1 MQIEE
6 KYMRRCINLARNGAG
21 FVSPNPMVGAVV
33 VCDDKII
40 GEGYHAKCGEA
51 HAEVNAIASVR
62 DKELL
67 KRSTIYVSLEPCS
80 HHGKTPPCAELII
93 KMQIPRVVVGSKDPF
108 PQVAG
113 RGIAMLRA
121 AGIEVVED
129 VLKNECDE
137 LNKTFMH
144 CHTAKRP
151 FVFLKWAQTA
161 DGYMDYKRTSED
173 RKKPL
178 ILSNEESRREVHKL
192 RSEFD
197 AIMVGTTT
205 ALLDNPSLTV
215 RYWSGRNPIRI
226 VLDQNLDLPKDLHL
240 FDGGV
245 TTLVINEIKNGKDE
259 PGLEYIKMDFSLN
272 LHSQLLAELQRRKI
286 ESLMVEGGCILLQSF
301 IDEQLWDEAR
311 VEYAPFCIGNGV
323 PAPMLNG
330 VMKEVETIKSNRI
343 VHYSLKE
350 GYKIL

>member
-1 MQIEE
+1 
-6 KYMRRCINLARNGAG
+6 MRRCITLARNGAG

-51 HAEVNAIASVR
+51 HAEVNAIASVH

-121 AGIEVVED
+121 AGIEVVEG

-151 FVFLKWAQTA
+151 FVLLKWAQTA
-161 DGYMDYKRTSED
+161 DGYMDYKRMSED
-173 RKKPL
+173 QKKPL

-245 TTLVINEIKNGKDE
+245 TTLVINEIKNSKEGS
-259 PGLEYIKMDFSLN
+259 GLEYIRMDFSLN
-272 LHSQLLAELQRRKI
+272 LLSQLLAELQRRKI
-286 ESLMVEGGCILLQSF
+286 ESLMVEGGCVLLQSF
-301 IDEQLWDEAR
+301 IDERLWDEAR

-330 VMKEVETIKSNRI
+330 VMKGVETIKSNRI

>member
-1 MQIEE
+1 
-6 KYMRRCINLARNGAG
+6 MRRCITLARNGAG

-33 VCDDKII
+33 VCDNKII

-121 AGIEVVED
+121 AGIDVVEG

-144 CHTAKRP
+144 CHTANRP
-151 FVFLKWAQTA
+151 FVLLKWAQTA

-173 RKKPL
+173 KKKPL
-178 ILSNEESRREVHKL
+178 ILSNEESRRVVHKL
-192 RSEFD
+192 RSQVD

-205 ALLDNPSLTV
+205 ALLDNPSLSV
-215 RYWSGRNPIRI
+215 RYWSGRNPVRI
-226 VLDQNLDLPKDLHL
+226 VLDQNLELPKDLHL
-240 FDGGV
+240 FDGSI
-245 TTLVINEIKNGKDE
+245 TTLVINELKNDKEGT
-259 PGLEYIKMDFSLN
+259 GLEYIRMDFSSN
-272 LHSQLLAELQRRKI
+272 LLSQILSELQRRKI

-311 VEYAPFCIGNGV
+311 VEYAPFCIEDGV
-323 PAPMLNG
+323 AAPVLNG
-330 VMKEVETIKSNRI
+330 IMKGEETIKSNRI
-343 VHYSLKE
+343 VHYSLKS

>member
-1 MQIEE
+1 
-6 KYMRRCINLARNGAG
+6 MRRCITLARNGAG

-51 HAEVNAIASVR
+51 HAEVNAIASVH

-121 AGIEVVED
+121 AGIEVVD
-129 VLKNECDE
+129 GVLKNECDE

-151 FVFLKWAQTA
+151 FVLLKWAQTA
-161 DGYMDYKRTSED
+161 DGYMDYKRMSED
-173 RKKPL
+173 QKKPL
-178 ILSNEESRREVHKL
+178 VLSNEKSRREVHKL

-245 TTLVINEIKNGKDE
+245 TTLVINEIKNSKEGS
-259 PGLEYIKMDFSLN
+259 GLEYIRMDFSLN
-272 LHSQLLAELQRRKI
+272 LLSQLLAELQRRKI
-286 ESLMVEGGCILLQSF
+286 ESLMVEGGCVLLQSF
-301 IDEQLWDEAR
+301 IDERLWDEAR

-330 VMKEVETIKSNRI
+330 VMKGVETIKSNRI

>member
-6 KYMRRCINLARNGAG
+6 KYMRRCITLARNGAG

-51 HAEVNAIASVR
+51 HAEVNAIASVH

-121 AGIEVVED
+121 AGIEVVD
-129 VLKNECDE
+129 GVLKNECDE

-151 FVFLKWAQTA
+151 FVLLKWAQTA
-161 DGYMDYKRTSED
+161 DGYMDYKRMSED
-173 RKKPL
+173 QKKPL

-245 TTLVINEIKNGKDE
+245 TTLVINEIKNSKEGS
-259 PGLEYIKMDFSLN
+259 GLEYIRMDFSLN
-272 LHSQLLAELQRRKI
+272 LLSQLLAELQRRKI
-286 ESLMVEGGCILLQSF
+286 ESLMVEGGCVLLQSF
-301 IDEQLWDEAR
+301 IDERLWDEAR

-330 VMKEVETIKSNRI
+330 VMKGVETIKSNRI

>member
-6 KYMRRCINLARNGAG
+6 KYMRRCITLARNGAG

-51 HAEVNAIASVR
+51 HAEVNAIASVH

-121 AGIEVVED
+121 AGIEVVEG

-151 FVFLKWAQTA
+151 FVLLKWAQTA
-161 DGYMDYKRTSED
+161 DGYMDYKRMSED
-173 RKKPL
+173 QKKPL

-245 TTLVINEIKNGKDE
+245 TTLVINEIKNSKEGS
-259 PGLEYIKMDFSLN
+259 GLEYIRMDFSLN
-272 LHSQLLAELQRRKI
+272 LLSQLLAELQRRKI
-286 ESLMVEGGCILLQSF
+286 ESLMVEGGCVLLQSF
-301 IDEQLWDEAR
+301 IDERLWDEAR

-330 VMKEVETIKSNRI
+330 VMKGVETIKSNRI

>member
-6 KYMRRCINLARNGAG
+6 KYMRRCITLARNGAG

-33 VCDDKII
+33 VCDNKII

-121 AGIEVVED
+121 AGIDVVEG

-144 CHTAKRP
+144 CHTANRP
-151 FVFLKWAQTA
+151 FVLLKWAQTA

-173 RKKPL
+173 KKKPL
-178 ILSNEESRREVHKL
+178 ILSNEESRRVVHKL
-192 RSEFD
+192 RSQVD

-205 ALLDNPSLTV
+205 ALLDNPSLSV
-215 RYWSGRNPIRI
+215 RYWSGRNPVRI
-226 VLDQNLDLPKDLHL
+226 VLDQNLELPKDLHL
-240 FDGGV
+240 FDGSI
-245 TTLVINEIKNGKDE
+245 TTLVINELKNDKEGT
-259 PGLEYIKMDFSLN
+259 GLEYIRMDFSSN
-272 LHSQLLAELQRRKI
+272 LLSQILSELQRRKI

-311 VEYAPFCIGNGV
+311 VEYAPF
-323 PAPMLNG
+323 
-330 VMKEVETIKSNRI
+330 
-343 VHYSLKE
+343 
-350 GYKIL
+350 

>member
-6 KYMRRCINLARNGAG
+6 KYMRRCITLARNGAG

-33 VCDDKII
+33 VCDNKII

-121 AGIEVVED
+121 AGIDVVEG

-144 CHTAKRP
+144 CHTANRP
-151 FVFLKWAQTA
+151 FVLLKWAQTA
-161 DGYMDYKRTSED
+161 DGYMDYKRTPED
-173 RKKPL
+173 KKKPL
-178 ILSNEESRREVHKL
+178 ILSNEESRRVVHKL
-192 RSEFD
+192 RSQVD

-205 ALLDNPSLTV
+205 ALLDNPSLSV
-215 RYWSGRNPIRI
+215 RYWSGRNPVRI
-226 VLDQNLDLPKDLHL
+226 VLDQNLELPKDLHL
-240 FDGGV
+240 FDGSI
-245 TTLVINEIKNGKDE
+245 TTLVINELKNGKE
-259 PGLEYIKMDFSLN
+259 GTGLEYIRMDFSSN
-272 LHSQLLAELQRRKI
+272 LLSHILSELQRRKI

-311 VEYAPFCIGNGV
+311 VEYAPFCIEDGV
-323 PAPMLNG
+323 AAPVLNG
-330 VMKEVETIKSNRI
+330 IMKGEETIKSNRI
-343 VHYSLKE
+343 VHYSLKS

>member
-1 MQIEE
+1 
-6 KYMRRCINLARNGAG
+6 MRRCIILARNGAG

-40 GEGYHAKCGEA
+40 GEGYHATCGEA
-51 HAEVNAIASVR
+51 HAEVNAIASVH

-121 AGIEVVED
+121 AGIDVVEG
-129 VLKNECDE
+129 VLKKECDE

-151 FVFLKWAQTA
+151 FVLLKWAQTA

-173 RKKPL
+173 EKKPL
-178 ILSNEESRREVHKL
+178 VLSNEESRRVVHKL
-192 RSEFD
+192 RSQVD

-215 RYWSGRNPIRI
+215 RYWSGRNPMRI
-226 VLDQNLDLPKDLHL
+226 VLDQNLELPKDLHL
-240 FDGGV
+240 FDGRV
-245 TTLVINEIKNGKDE
+245 KTLVINEIKDGKE
-259 PGLEYIKMDFSLN
+259 GAGLEYIRMDFASN
-272 LHSQLLAELQRRKI
+272 LLSQLLSELQRRKI

-311 VEYAPFCIGNGV
+311 VEYAPFCIEDGV
-323 PAPMLNG
+323 AAPLLNG
-330 VMKEVETIKSNRI
+330 IIKGEETIKSNRI
-343 VHYSLKE
+343 VHYSLNS

>member
-1 MQIEE
+1 
-6 KYMRRCINLARNGAG
+6 MRRCITLARNGAG

-51 HAEVNAIASVR
+51 HAEVNAIASVH

-121 AGIEVVED
+121 AGIEVVD
-129 VLKNECDE
+129 GVLKNECDE

-151 FVFLKWAQTA
+151 FVLLKWAQTT
-161 DGYMDYKRTSED
+161 DGYMDYKRMSED
-173 RKKPL
+173 QKKPL

-245 TTLVINEIKNGKDE
+245 TTLVINEIKNSKEGS
-259 PGLEYIKMDFSLN
+259 GLEYIRMDFSLN
-272 LHSQLLAELQRRKI
+272 LLSQLLAELQRRKI
-286 ESLMVEGGCILLQSF
+286 ESLMVEGGCVLLQSF
-301 IDEQLWDEAR
+301 IDERLWDEAR

-330 VMKEVETIKSNRI
+330 VMKGVETIKSNRI

>member
-1 MQIEE
+1 
-6 KYMRRCINLARNGAG
+6 MRRCITLARNGAG

-121 AGIEVVED
+121 AGIDVVEG

-144 CHTAKRP
+144 CHTANRP
-151 FVFLKWAQTA
+151 FVLLKWAQTA

-173 RKKPL
+173 KKKPL
-178 ILSNEESRREVHKL
+178 ILSNEESRRVVHKL
-192 RSEFD
+192 RSQVD

-205 ALLDNPSLTV
+205 ALLDNPSLSV
-215 RYWSGRNPIRI
+215 RYWSGRNPVRI
-226 VLDQNLDLPKDLHL
+226 VLDQNLELPKDLHL
-240 FDGGV
+240 FDGSI
-245 TTLVINEIKNGKDE
+245 TTLVINELKNDKEGT
-259 PGLEYIKMDFSLN
+259 GLEYIRMDFSSN
-272 LHSQLLAELQRRKI
+272 LLSQILSELQRRKI

-311 VEYAPFCIGNGV
+311 VEYAPFCIEDGV
-323 PAPMLNG
+323 AAPVLNG
-330 VMKEVETIKSNRI
+330 IMKGEETIKSNRI
-343 VHYSLKE
+343 VHYSLKS

>member
-6 KYMRRCINLARNGAG
+6 KYMRRCITLARNGAG

-51 HAEVNAIASVR
+51 HAEVNAIASVH

-121 AGIEVVED
+121 AGIEVVD
-129 VLKNECDE
+129 GVLKNECDE

-151 FVFLKWAQTA
+151 FVLLKWAQTA
-161 DGYMDYKRTSED
+161 DGYMDYKRMSED
-173 RKKPL
+173 QKKPL
-178 ILSNEESRREVHKL
+178 VLSNEESRREVHKL

-245 TTLVINEIKNGKDE
+245 TTLVINEIKNSKEGS
-259 PGLEYIKMDFSLN
+259 GLEYIRMDFSLN
-272 LHSQLLAELQRRKI
+272 LLSQLLAELQRRKI
-286 ESLMVEGGCILLQSF
+286 ESLMVEGGCVLLQSF
-301 IDEQLWDEAR
+301 IDERLWDEAR

-330 VMKEVETIKSNRI
+330 VMKGVETIKSNRI

>member
-1 MQIEE
+1 
-6 KYMRRCINLARNGAG
+6 MRRCITLARNGAG

-121 AGIEVVED
+121 AGIDVVEG

-144 CHTAKRP
+144 CHTANRP
-151 FVFLKWAQTA
+151 FVLLKWAQTA

-173 RKKPL
+173 KKKPL
-178 ILSNEESRREVHKL
+178 ILSNEESRRVVHKL
-192 RSEFD
+192 RSQVD

-205 ALLDNPSLTV
+205 ALLDNPSLSV
-215 RYWSGRNPIRI
+215 RYWSGRNPVRI
-226 VLDQNLDLPKDLHL
+226 VLDQNLELPKDLHL
-240 FDGGV
+240 FDGSI
-245 TTLVINEIKNGKDE
+245 TTLVINELKNGKE
-259 PGLEYIKMDFSLN
+259 GTGLEYIRMDFSSN
-272 LHSQLLAELQRRKI
+272 LLSQILSELQRRKI

-311 VEYAPFCIGNGV
+311 VEYAPFCIEDGV
-323 PAPMLNG
+323 AAPVLNG
-330 VMKEVETIKSNRI
+330 IMKGEETIKSNRI
-343 VHYSLKE
+343 VHYSLKS

>member
-6 KYMRRCINLARNGAG
+6 KYMRRCITLARNGAG

-51 HAEVNAIASVR
+51 HAEVNAIASVH

-121 AGIEVVED
+121 AGIEVVEG

-137 LNKTFMH
+137 LNETFMH

-151 FVFLKWAQTA
+151 FVLLKWAQTA
-161 DGYMDYKRTSED
+161 DGYMDYKRMSED
-173 RKKPL
+173 QKKPL
-178 ILSNEESRREVHKL
+178 ILSNQESRREVHKL

-245 TTLVINEIKNGKDE
+245 TTLVINEIKNSKEGS
-259 PGLEYIKMDFSLN
+259 GLEYIRMDFSLN
-272 LHSQLLAELQRRKI
+272 LLSQLLAELQRRKI
-286 ESLMVEGGCILLQSF
+286 ESLMVEGGCVLLQSF
-301 IDEQLWDEAR
+301 IDERLWDEAR

-330 VMKEVETIKSNRI
+330 VMKGVETIKSNRI

>member
-1 MQIEE
+1 
-6 KYMRRCINLARNGAG
+6 MRRCITLARNGAG

-121 AGIEVVED
+121 AGIDVVEG

-144 CHTAKRP
+144 RHTANRP
-151 FVFLKWAQTA
+151 FVLLKWAQTA

-173 RKKPL
+173 KKKPL
-178 ILSNEESRREVHKL
+178 ILSNEESRRVVHKL
-192 RSEFD
+192 RSQVD

-205 ALLDNPSLTV
+205 ALLDNPSLSV
-215 RYWSGRNPIRI
+215 RYWSGRNPVRI
-226 VLDQNLDLPKDLHL
+226 VLDQNLELPKDLHL
-240 FDGGV
+240 FDGSI
-245 TTLVINEIKNGKDE
+245 TTLVINELKNDKEGT
-259 PGLEYIKMDFSLN
+259 GLEYIRMDFSSN
-272 LHSQLLAELQRRKI
+272 LLSQILSELQRRKI

-311 VEYAPFCIGNGV
+311 VEYAPFCIEDGV
-323 PAPMLNG
+323 AAPVLNG
-330 VMKEVETIKSNRI
+330 IMKGEETIKSNRI
-343 VHYSLKE
+343 VHYSLKS

>member
-6 KYMRRCINLARNGAG
+6 KYMRRCITLARNGAG

-51 HAEVNAIASVR
+51 HAEVNAIASVH

-121 AGIEVVED
+121 AGLEVVEG

-151 FVFLKWAQTA
+151 FVLLKWAQTA
-161 DGYMDYKRTSED
+161 DGYMDYKRMSED
-173 RKKPL
+173 QKKPL

-245 TTLVINEIKNGKDE
+245 TTLVINEIKNSKEGS
-259 PGLEYIKMDFSLN
+259 GLEYIRMDFSLN
-272 LHSQLLAELQRRKI
+272 LLSQLLAELQRRKI
-286 ESLMVEGGCILLQSF
+286 ESLMVEGGCVLLQSF
-301 IDEQLWDEAR
+301 IDERLWDEAR

-330 VMKEVETIKSNRI
+330 VMKGVETIKSNRI

>member
-1 MQIEE
+1 
-6 KYMRRCINLARNGAG
+6 MRRCITLARNGAG

-33 VCDDKII
+33 VCDNKII

-121 AGIEVVED
+121 AGIDVVEG

-144 CHTAKRP
+144 CHTANRP
-151 FVFLKWAQTA
+151 FVLLKWAQTA

-173 RKKPL
+173 KKKPL
-178 ILSNEESRREVHKL
+178 ILSNEESRRVVHKL
-192 RSEFD
+192 RSQVD

-205 ALLDNPSLTV
+205 ALLDNPSLSV
-215 RYWSGRNPIRI
+215 RYWSGRNPVRI
-226 VLDQNLDLPKDLHL
+226 VLDQNLELPKDLHL
-240 FDGGV
+240 FDGSI
-245 TTLVINEIKNGKDE
+245 TTLVINELKNGKE
-259 PGLEYIKMDFSLN
+259 GTGLEYIRMDFSSN
-272 LHSQLLAELQRRKI
+272 LLSQILSELQRRKI

-311 VEYAPFCIGNGV
+311 VEYAPFCIEDGV
-323 PAPMLNG
+323 AAPVLNG
-330 VMKEVETIKSNRI
+330 IMKGEETIKSNRI
-343 VHYSLKE
+343 VHYSLKS

>member
-6 KYMRRCINLARNGAG
+6 KYMRRCITLARNGAG

-51 HAEVNAIASVR
+51 HAEVNAIASVH

-93 KMQIPRVVVGSKDPF
+93 KMRIPRVVVGSKDPF

-121 AGIEVVED
+121 AGIEVVEG
-129 VLKNECDE
+129 VLKKECDE

-151 FVFLKWAQTA
+151 FVLLKWAQTA
-161 DGYMDYKRTSED
+161 DGFIDFNRTSQGE
-173 RKKPL
+173 KKPL
-178 ILSNEESRREVHKL
+178 ILSNEASRREVHKL
-192 RSEFD
+192 RSQVD
-197 AIMVGTTT
+197 AIMVGTNT

-215 RYWSGRNPIRI
+215 RYWAGENPIRV
-226 VLDQNLDLPKDLHL
+226 VLDRNLELPTDLCL
-240 FDGGV
+240 FDRCV
-245 TTLVINEIKNGKDE
+245 ETLVFNEVRSEKTQSGVEFICV
-259 PGLEYIKMDFSLN
+259 DFSTD
-272 LHSQLLAELQRRKI
+272 LLRSILSELYRRKI
-286 ESLMVEGGCILLQSF
+286 QSLMVEGGGMLLQSF

-311 VEYAPFCIGNGV
+311 VEQASFCIGQGV
-323 PAPMLNG
+323 AAPSIKG
-330 VMKEVETIKSNRI
+330 VIKADKTIKSNRI
-343 VHYSLKE
+343 ICYSLK
-350 GYKIL
+350 

>member
-6 KYMRRCINLARNGAG
+6 KYMRRCIILARNGAG

-51 HAEVNAIASVR
+51 HAEVNAIASVH

-121 AGIEVVED
+121 AGIEVVEG

-151 FVFLKWAQTA
+151 FVLLKWAQTA
-161 DGYMDYKRTSED
+161 DGYMDYKRMSED
-173 RKKPL
+173 QKKPL

-245 TTLVINEIKNGKDE
+245 TTLVINEIKNSKEGS
-259 PGLEYIKMDFSLN
+259 GLEYIRMDFSLN
-272 LHSQLLAELQRRKI
+272 LLSQLLAELQRRKI
-286 ESLMVEGGCILLQSF
+286 ESLMVEGGCVLLQSF
-301 IDEQLWDEAR
+301 IDERLWDEAR

-330 VMKEVETIKSNRI
+330 VMKGVETIKSNRI

>member
-6 KYMRRCINLARNGAG
+6 KYMRRCITLARNGAG

-33 VCDDKII
+33 VCDNKII

-93 KMQIPRVVVGSKDPF
+93 RMQIPRVVVGSKDPF

-121 AGIEVVED
+121 AGVEVVEG
-129 VLKNECDE
+129 VLEKECND
-137 LNKTFMH
+137 LNKSFMH
-144 CHTAKRP
+144 CHTVKRP
-151 FVFLKWAQTA
+151 FVLLKWAQTA
-161 DGYMDYKRTSED
+161 DGFMDNCRISGD
-173 RKKPL
+173 GNKPL
-178 ILSNEESRREVHKL
+178 LLSNEASRREVHKL
-192 RSEFD
+192 RSQVD
-197 AIMVGTTT
+197 AIMVGTNT

-215 RYWSGRNPIRI
+215 RYWAGRNPIRI
-226 VLDQNLDLPKDLHL
+226 VLDQTLELPDDLHL
-240 FDGGV
+240 FDGSV
-245 TTLVINEIKNGKDE
+245 KTLVFNEVRSQKDKSAV
-259 PGLEYIKMDFSLN
+259 EYICVDFSSN
-272 LHSQLLAELQRRKI
+272 LLSQILSELQHRKI
-286 ESLMVEGGCILLQSF
+286 ESLMVEGGGILLQSF

-311 VEYAPFCIGNGV
+311 VEYAPFRIGKGIV
-323 PAPMLNG
+323 APTF
-330 VMKEVETIKSNRI
+330 VAPIKSEETIKSNRI
-343 VHYSLKE
+343 VLYSLK
-350 GYKIL
+350 